1 MSLDPSRLL
10 SVPNVPTDEIEIV
23 QEEEYT
29 VDKIN
34 TAYLVGMA
42 KDILKQDEQV
52 KIPIIYDPD
61 IEEIQVLQP
70 SDLPPLPSFY
80 KKKVHR
86 LIPHKN
92 FPVKIIIL
100 ILILIFPQFFA
111 NDFENRKEECLDLI
125 DTYKVIPG
133 FTWGLAQKEEV
144 KSTYVKLSCDSF
156 LIPPLDTFQVHESL
170 QMIMAAKF
178 NSTVF
183 FRQGDSGSILC
194 EIDQSHDLKIQS
206 KVLIVIYQEMRSFHI
221 AIQYIKLNIINM
233 LLDENV
239 GVSLALCFRSTAH
252 YERDIEDI
260 YRSLNQFGVMEYVIL
275 VKFISIIDEERIV
288 RVLNSSITRHNI

>member
-52 KIPIIYDPD
+52 KVPIIYDPD

-92 FPVKIIIL
+92 FPVLWRSSDSNFLCSGCNKKVGLKGWNEDRRTIY
-100 ILILIFPQFFA
+100 
-111 NDFENRKEECLDLI
+111 DLHGMI
-125 DTYKVIPG
+125 YLLMYNYICNTVGCEHFHKQMNVYTK
-133 FTWGLAQKEEV
+133 V
-144 KSTYVKLSCDSF
+144 KSEDKRNVYMLVLSD
-156 LIPPLDTFQVHESL
+156 
-170 QMIMAAKF
+170 
-178 NSTVF
+178 
-183 FRQGDSGSILC
+183 
-194 EIDQSHDLKIQS
+194 
-206 KVLIVIYQEMRSFHI
+206 
-221 AIQYIKLNIINM
+221 
-233 LLDENV
+233 
-239 GVSLALCFRSTAH
+239 
-252 YERDIEDI
+252 
-260 YRSLNQFGVMEYVIL
+260 
-275 VKFISIIDEERIV
+275 
-288 RVLNSSITRHNI
+288 